1 MKHLAR
7 STSVRLAAGYAA
19 LFLVSSFL
27 VAAFVWWNTAAYLD
41 SETDAVII
49 AETRALTDRFDDHGV
64 PGLVEAIRERLQQLP
79 DDSTVILLV
88 GPARQ
93 PLAGN
98 LAAWPLNADPRPG
111 WYEVRLVRRGNA
123 ALTRFLHFELPGGL
137 HLLVGRVVQER
148 VQIRKRILEGLLWGS
163 ALVVGL
169 AFLGGLLLRRLL
181 LARVEAIAS
190 TAARIADGDLSQ
202 RVPTRGTE
210 DEFDELADTINRLL
224 TQIEQLIEGVRNVSN
239 AIAHDLRTPL
249 TELRARLE
257 TLLRQDDPAVVEA
270 AIADTDRLIGVFNAL
285 LRLAEID
292 SGMRRSGFQ
301 RTSLRELLDQVVEL
315 YEPAAEAK
323 DVTLTADLAADASV
337 DGDPSLLAQAVGNL
351 LDNAV
356 KYTLPGGHVAVTLG
370 SEASEARIVVAD
382 DGPGIPEEDRA
393 HATER
398 FWRGDRSRHTP
409 GVGLGLSVV
418 SAVARLHRGRLDL
431 ADNDPGVR
439 AILTLPA
446 LPNATVSVAEAKARA
461 PQRIS

>member
-1 MKHLAR
+1 LKHLAR

-49 AETRALTDRFDDHGV
+49 AETRALADRFDDNGV

-148 VQIRKRILEGLLWGS
+148 VLIRHRILEGLLWGS

-169 AFLGGLLLRRLL
+169 AFLGGLLFRRLL

-210 DEFDELADTINRLL
+210 DEFDELAATINRLL
-224 TQIEQLIEGVRNVSN
+224 AQIEQLIEGVRNVSN

-249 TELRARLE
+249 TELRSRLE
-257 TLLRQDDPAVVEA
+257 TLLRQGDPAVVEA

-292 SGMRRSGFQ
+292 SGMRRSGFR
-301 RTSLRELLDQVVEL
+301 RTSLRELLAQVVEL

-356 KYTLPGGHVAVTLG
+356 KYTPPGGHVGVTLRSG
-370 SEASEARIVVAD
+370 GDEAQIVVAD

-393 HATER
+393 HAIER

-439 AILTLPA
+439 ATLTLPA
-446 LPNATVSVAEAKARA
+446 LATLAAPVAAAKARA